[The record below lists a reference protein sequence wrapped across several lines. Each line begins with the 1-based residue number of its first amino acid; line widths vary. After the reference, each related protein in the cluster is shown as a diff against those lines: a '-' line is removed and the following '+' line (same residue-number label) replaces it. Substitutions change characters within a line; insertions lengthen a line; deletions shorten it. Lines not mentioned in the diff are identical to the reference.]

1 MMKNDRILGYL
12 GGLLQQIQD
21 GVDVNRV
28 SRRLTMVAFVL
39 TSFLTAG
46 GVTAVA
52 AEEPT
57 PVEVSPDAADAS
69 VVNPAFGASEVV
81 EAITKD
87 LISLIESAQSY
98 VDEDE
103 PRFYQELGE
112 TLQKYVDFE
121 SFSRAVMGRYAGRQ
135 AMAALDDVQRENLQ
149 GQIDRFND
157 VFSGALIDTY
167 GKGLLVFEGERIEV
181 VPPSPEDAETA
192 RAGKAMVKQ
201 LIYGEREKPFEIYYS
216 LRKVDDG
223 DWKIRNMIVE
233 SSNLGKI
240 YRNQF
245 ANAYKVYEGDI
256 DKVIDNW
263 VVSGD

>member
-1 MMKNDRILGYL
+1 MKNDRILGYL
-12 GGLLQQIQD
+12 GGLLPQTQD
-21 GVDVNRV
+21 GGDVNRA
-28 SRRLTMVAFVL
+28 SRRLIMVAFVL
-39 TSFLTAG
+39 ASFLTA
-46 GVTAVA
+46 VSLVAVA
-52 AEEPT
+52 AEET
-57 PVEVSPDAADAS
+57 MSVEVSPDAVDAS
-69 VVNPAFGASEVV
+69 AVNPAFGASAVV
-81 EAITKD
+81 EAITED
-87 LISLIESAQSY
+87 LISLIESAQTY

-103 PRFYQELGE
+103 PRFYSELGD

-121 SFSRAVMGRYAGRQ
+121 SFSRAVMGRYAGRK
-135 AMAALDDVQRENLQ
+135 AMADMDDAQRAKLQ

-181 VPPSPEDAETA
+181 VAPSPEAAEKA

-233 SSNLGKI
+233 ASNLGKI